1 MFSQN
6 CMELSA
12 SSALFFDEI
21 KIFRQMATSI
31 IFYFHRKF
39 WIFKFRLVSVQISIF
54 FVKTMHYKFQTHF
67 FRPSV
72 SPRGSKFRTINWGTS
87 RLPSSDRGV
96 ATDSSIMG
104 KIWNWRKMQLEQTRS
119 KFSDPKDVFKG
130 HWCPAVYEYKTK
142 VLATHFTTYYQNWN

>member
-1 MFSQN
+1 MNFNQFFLCSKCKNASVLFGQNLENLIIVCTPNRTRFSVTMFSYVFSELHGI
-6 CMELSA
+6 ELSA
-12 SSALFFDEI
+12 SGVLFFDEI

-39 WIFKFRLVSVQISIF
+39 WIFKFRLVSVQISNF
-54 FVKTMHYKFQTHF
+54 FVKTKHYKFQTHF

-104 KIWNWRKMQLEQTRS
+104 KIWS
-119 KFSDPKDVFKG
+119 
-130 HWCPAVYEYKTK
+130 
-142 VLATHFTTYYQNWN
+142 